1 MFVPNPC
8 VKLVRELAG
17 QEYSKQTIQLTR
29 AQKLEGFGFLF
40 GLYSDLP
47 HEQYHFLS

>member
-40 GLYSDLP
+40 DLYSDLP
-47 HEQYHFLS
+47 PRTIPFLS